1 MIRKIVLIA
10 AFLNALSYVSIWAD
24 EIHFVVLNMK
34 GGKETEKQWK
44 PLSKYLEDRIDQKV
58 SFETLINS
66 NFLLRSEGKDLLLV
80 NPLMAV
86 VIENKGEFEIILTLN
101 HLTQGTSFAGLI
113 IVHKD
118 STINEIKELAGKKV
132 GVVNK
137 KTAAG
142 GFLFQANELLNA
154 GLIPERDFI
163 NFIEMFNQRAIV
175 RRVIEKKL
183 DAGFIRTGMLESLK
197 DSEDVSQ
204 VKILNRMDEGVDYPR
219 STSTYPNWAVLINR
233 KISSETKEKIIK
245 CLLEIKPDSDV
256 ARSGKMK
263 GFVPATDY
271 TKMKNIWKRMNTY
284 HSKNSR

>member
-1 MIRKIVLIA
+1 VIRKILLVA
-10 AFLNALSYVSIWAD
+10 VFLNVFSNVPIWAD
-24 EIHFVVLNMK
+24 EIDFVVLNMK
-34 GGKETEKQWK
+34 DVKKTERQWK

-58 SFETLINS
+58 NFETLINS
-66 NFLLRSEGKDLLLV
+66 NFTLRSKGKDLLLV

-86 VIENKGEFEIILTLN
+86 IIEDKGEFEIILTLC
-101 HLTQGTSFAGLI
+101 HTTQGASFAGLI

-118 STINEIKELAGKKV
+118 STINQLKELAGKKV

-154 GLIPERDFI
+154 GLVPERDFS
-163 NFIEMFNQRAIV
+163 NFIEMYNQRAIV
-175 RRVIEKKL
+175 RRVIENKL

-204 VKILNRMDEGVDYPR
+204 VRILNRMDEGVAYPR

-233 KISSETKEKIIK
+233 KVSSEIKEKIIK
-245 CLLEIKPDSDV
+245 CLLEIKPDSEV
-256 ARSGKMK
+256 AKSGKMK

-271 TKMKNIWKRMNTY
+271 SKMKNIWKRMNAY
-284 HSKNSR
+284 DSKSRK